1 MSTTTL
7 EQPISAP
14 VAANTSDESVWTLD
28 AAHSAAHF
36 SVKHMMIANV
46 RGSFDKIEGSLHLNT
61 KDITKSHLEAVLEVA
76 SVNTGIADRDGHLK
90 GPDFFDVE
98 NFPKISFKST
108 AIKSV
113 GKDELELHGDLT
125 IRDVTKNVILQVEG
139 PSAEMKDPWGN
150 TKIALSG
157 TTKLNRKDFGL
168 VYNAILETGGV
179 MVGETV
185 TLTIDAEFSKVA
197 VPALN

>member
-14 VAANTSDESVWTLD
+14 VAANTANESVWTLD

-61 KDITKSHLEAVLEVA
+61 QDITKSHLEAVLEVA

-90 GPDFFDVE
+90 SPDFFDVE
-98 NFPKISFKST
+98 NFPRITFQST

-113 GKDELELHGDLT
+113 GNDALELHGDLT

-157 TTKLNRKDFGL
+157 TTKINRKDFGL
-168 VYNAILETGGV
+168 RYNAILEAGGV

-185 TLTIDAEFSKVA
+185 TLTIEAEFSKVA
-197 VPALN
+197 VPALS